1 MRRDGDADE
10 GTSVGGTAAFE
21 AVAGAVELLQT
32 RARVTESDAFF
43 RSRRSEPGTAVPHF
57 ESQHAVVARRA
68 DVNRS
73 VADLLGN
80 AMNDR
85 VLDNRLENQARHE
98 CLETL
103 GRNALCHREAF
114 AEPETLDG
122 QIAIEEL
129 QLSGER
135 DLRISCMVERS
146 AVERSA
152 LNWMTFAELNLRLPE
167 LLLMRVDKMG
177 MGASLEARVPFL
189 DHRVVEYAARVPSAL
204 KVKGLTRKYLLKQAA
219 RGLVPDRIVDKR
231 KLGFFRKA
239 STAWLH
245 AQLPGAVSDYLL
257 GSSPHV
263 AEFLDRP
270 ALERLIAAHRAGS
283 AEHVHLLISI
293 LMLEIWLASYVPR
306 ATAATASGAERIVL
320 AR

>member
-1 MRRDGDADE
+1 MA
-10 GTSVGGTAAFE
+10 TM
-21 AVAGAVELLQT
+21 
-32 RARVTESDAFF
+32 
-43 RSRRSEPGTAVPHF
+43 PM
-57 ESQHAVVARRA
+57 
-68 DVNRS
+68 
-73 VADLLGN
+73 GN
-80 AMNDR
+80 
-85 VLDNRLENQARHE
+85 
-98 CLETL
+98 
-103 GRNALCHREAF
+103 
-114 AEPETLDG
+114 
-122 QIAIEEL
+122 
-129 QLSGER
+129 
-135 DLRISCMVERS
+135 
-146 AVERSA
+146 
-152 LNWMTFAELNLRLPE
+152 LP
-167 LLLMRVDKMG
+167 LKT
-177 MGASLEARVPFL
+177 
-189 DHRVVEYAARVPSAL
+189 RVVEYAARVPSAL

-239 STAWLH
+239 SSAWLH

-283 AEHVHLLISI
+283 YEHVHLLISI